1 MARPNRLRSVEGESN
16 LARRIQREREYR
28 GLSYEALAKA
38 MTEAGCSIQG
48 SAIFKIEKGN
58 PRRRITVDEL
68 VALAKVFDVEVENLL
83 TPVEVLRTRRGKE
96 LLKEIEE
103 GDRTLIDG
111 MTRLLNAY
119 SEYFDLAAYEP
130 DMQEYVNNQRFRTNV
145 VKESVESMPL
155 GTFRVGDEEIDFDT
169 VKLRDGL
176 SNFYRVLIDQAGDL
190 AVRAIEENN
199 RRGTDGQHSETP

>member
-16 LARRIQREREYR
+16 LAHRIKREREYR

-130 DMQEYVNNQRFRTNV
+130 DLQEYVNNQRFRTNV

-169 VKLRDGL
+169 AKLRDGL

-199 RRGTDGQHSETP
+199 QRGTDV